1 MEALVVLTLPN
12 VVRFDVLVAANEE
25 TAVWEPFTAVKLPVD
40 ARMVLD
46 IRSIAMAA
54 TTPDL
59 EESLFRVSRTAGGG
73 EVGIKG

>member
-1 MEALVVLTLPN
+1 MLLAAIEA
-12 VVRFDVLVAANEE
+12 AAVE
-25 TAVWEPFTAVKLPVD
+25 EPFTAVKLPVD

-46 IRSIAMAA
+46 IRSIATAA

-73 EVGIKG
+73 EVGIEGLSC